1 MFITFEGCEASGK
14 STQSKILRA
23 KLESMG
29 YHVLLTK
36 EPGGTDLADNIRS
49 ILLDHEI
56 SDPLTELFLLSAA
69 RHDHILKI
77 AKALRSGAIVI
88 SDRFADSSRVYQGYT
103 KGLKT
108 EIVEQL
114 IDMSTSFNYINDV
127 RLNHNE
133 SLDSDFHVGLQEYIK
148 QNFVNS
154 IIEPDITI
162 LLDIEIETLQ
172 ARIGASSIHQSFYDK
187 KDINFHVNIRN
198 GFLDLQ
204 KRFSNRIKVID
215 GNKATDEVT
224 KQIFDLLDINTK
236 LKLNKK

>member
-14 STQSKILRA
+14 STQSKILRS

-36 EPGGTDLADNIRS
+36 EPGGTELAENIRS

-56 SDPLTELFLLSAA
+56 NDPLTELFMLSTA

-77 AKALRSGAIVI
+77 AKALRSGSIVI
-88 SDRFADSSRVYQGYT
+88 SDRFADSSRVYQGYA

-114 IDMSTSFNYINDV
+114 INLSTSFNYINNSS
-127 RLNHNE
+127 LNHAENIE
-133 SLDSDFHVGLQEYIK
+133 SDFHSGLRQYIK
-148 QNFVNS
+148 QNFANS

-162 LLDIEIETLQ
+162 LLDIEIETLK
-172 ARIGASSIHQSFYDK
+172 ARIEASSIHQSFYDK
-187 KDINFHVNIRN
+187 KDIGFHIDIRN

-204 KRFSNRIKVID
+204 KRFPDRIRIID
-215 GNKATDEVT
+215 GNKTADVVT
-224 KQIFDLLDINTK
+224 KQIFDLLDSNTK
-236 LKLNKK
+236 LKMKN